1 MRFTAK
7 TRGWLKRDIS
17 LLLTSMG
24 GRSYGGFYQNQKS
37 LRCKGNLF
45 FTHGASLCAPH
56 ARELRYNI
64 YKTT

>member
-7 TRGWLKRDIS
+7 TRGCLKGDIS

-24 GRSYGGFYQNQKS
+24 GRSYCGFY
-37 LRCKGNLF
+37 RCKGNVF
-45 FTHGASLCAPH
+45 FTHGASLRAPH

-64 YKTT
+64 YKST